1 MLFLLALLVVMLA
14 SANALLQGTATTCDS
29 YNTDE
34 KKCLTAQENGVNCAY
49 CTSGAVGAECLTE
62 TDAQGLPTSVFRCT
76 YQAAKAV
83 KASGCESQKDKTSC
97 LKATE
102 AGEKCAYCTSAA
114 VGASCNKES
123 DAKAL
128 PSSVFKCEY
137 A

>member
-1 MLFLLALLVVMLA
+1 MLFLLALLVVMLT
-14 SANALLQGTATTCDS
+14 SANALLQGSTTCDAFS
-29 YNTDE
+29 TDE
-34 KKCLTAQENGVNCAY
+34 KMCLTAQANGVNCAY

-76 YQAAKAV
+76 YQDAKAV
-83 KASGCESQKDKTSC
+83 KASGCEAQKDKTSC